1 MTPPSGETAQVSE
14 NDPQARIAALEA
26 ELEQGRARETAL
38 RATNRELLH
47 LINSSPAAII
57 TLDQEGK
64 VNMWNPAAELIFGWA
79 KDEVLGQLNPIVP
92 QAQVEWFFQRHTQVV
107 QGEPLIGV
115 EVERKK
121 KDGTPI
127 DVSISSAQV
136 LNDAG
141 DIDLIIGIML
151 DITKRKGVERENQEL
166 LATLEQRV
174 RQRTAELEGAIRDL
188 ESFSYSISHDLR
200 APLRSINSFASILLE
215 DYEESLDE
223 EARDLLGRVGK
234 NARRMSELMDDLLEF
249 SRTGREPI
257 HRKPTDIE
265 AMAHDIIADLR
276 LQDEDR
282 EVEIAIGALPEAP
295 VDPSLFRQVLVNLLS
310 NAWKFT
316 RRTQGARIE
325 VSGEMEGDELIYRV
339 RDNGAGFS
347 MEYADKLFAV
357 FQRLHRP
364 DEFEGT
370 GVGLAIVAKIVNRHG
385 GTISADGQLGKG
397 AQFEIRLPHEPV

>member
-1 MTPPSGETAQVSE
+1 MTPSDDDVRL
-14 NDPQARIAALEA
+14 RIAALED
-26 ELEQGRARETAL
+26 ELEQSRAREEAL
-38 RATNRELLH
+38 RVTNGELLH

-57 TLDQEGK
+57 TLDHEGT
-64 VNMWNPAAELIFGWA
+64 VNMWNAAAELIFGWKKA
-79 KDEVLGQLNPIVP
+79 EVMGRLNPIVP
-92 QAQVEWFFQRHTQVV
+92 QAQLERFFQRHSEVV
-107 QGEPLIGV
+107 QGEPLINL

-136 LNDAG
+136 LNDDG
-141 DIDLIIGIML
+141 EVDLIIGIML
-151 DITKRKGVERENQEL
+151 DITQRKQVERENQEL

-223 EARDLLGRVGK
+223 EARDLLGRVGN

-265 AMAHDIIADLR
+265 AMVREIIGDLR

-282 EVEIAIGALPEAP
+282 EVDIVVGDLPEAQA
-295 VDPSLFRQVLVNLLS
+295 DPSLFRQVFVNLLS

-316 RRTQGARIE
+316 RLTEGARIE
-325 VSGEMEGDELIYRV
+325 VSGQTEDDEVVYRV
-339 RDNGAGFS
+339 HDNGAGFS

-364 DEFEGT
+364 EEFEGT

-385 GTISADGQLGKG
+385 GTITADGELGKG
-397 AQFEIRLPHEPV
+397 ARFEVRLPYEPV